1 MSATNIISSTPS
13 AENGYRSFEL
23 GSFTFRRD
31 EYFAHIGWTVNGQA
45 MSHTISAD
53 VFLRALMRD
62 VAWGFFY
69 GRVNFDNVFGTTNL
83 YGQVDMFA
91 GSYNRDLK
99 AKNLDL
105 LETFDTPLIMATFKT
120 MLDDWTNESFDP
132 FAAPDETTQGWIGKK
147 NGSNMAAINRERQVC
162 KRQPGLPGDVA
173 LRVDEDGYPQN
184 RAFADVSEDEPEIY
198 IEPGFES
205 EVGAFN
211 LFAFLSR
218 SNVTWNPSITSI
230 CKESLFC
237 PTTEEYILPIAHG
250 NDRVEWF
257 FQMSDQIDW
266 KVENDETGQARAK
279 VVMKAGDIA
288 AMPADCRHTGYSP
301 KRSMLLVWE
310 NANPEL
316 PKLYADGKLPVNPI
330 EF

>member
-1 MSATNIISSTPS
+1 MSATNVISSAPS
-13 AENGYRSFEL
+13 ADNGYCSFEL
-23 GSFTFRRD
+23 GSFSFRRD
-31 EYFAHIGWTVNGQA
+31 EYFAHIAWTVNGQA
-45 MSHTISAD
+45 MSHTMSAD

-83 YGQVDMFA
+83 YGQVEMFA
-91 GSYNRDLK
+91 GSYNGDLK
-99 AKNLDL
+99 AKKLDL
-105 LETFDTPLIMATFKT
+105 LETFDTPQIMATFKA
-120 MLDDWTNESFDP
+120 MLGDWTNASFDP
-132 FAAPDETTQGWIGKK
+132 FAAPDETTRGWIGKK
-147 NGSNMAAINRERQVC
+147 NGNNWDAINRERQVC
-162 KRQPGLPGDVA
+162 RRQPGLPGDVP

-184 RAFADVSEDEPEIY
+184 RAFADVNEDEPEVY
-198 IEPGFES
+198 VEPGFES

-218 SNVTWNPSITSI
+218 SNVTWNPSITSV

-250 NDRVEWF
+250 NDRAEWF

-266 KVENDETGQARAK
+266 KIENDQTGQPRAK

-316 PKLYADGKLPVNPI
+316 PKLYADGKLPVNPVQ
-330 EF
+330 F